1 MGLRKILSIL
11 GMNSEA
17 YKCKVCGAEFDSQRS
32 LHAHIKSHGLYLA
45 DYYCKYYPMYNLLTG
60 EKLPFKNREDY
71 FVKGF
76 ANRQQLN
83 IWLKTAGKREASDY
97 ILRQLKNRIETKK
110 LSRGPSH
117 LELEL
122 YGLPSIDAYK
132 RFFGSYT
139 KACIEAGAKPL
150 FYKNITEDFFLDD
163 IMMSEIEVVVDTREQ
178 KPLDFVNPKV
188 MKLDFGDYTTTG
200 KNYTKT
206 FVDRKSESDFKS
218 TMSTGFKRFTKELER
233 ARDFN
238 SYLYIVTESS
248 IDKIKRNNN
257 YSTHKSK
264 LDYIWHNMRVL
275 SHEFADT
282 CQFIFSG
289 DRNASKKIILKLLT
303 SGDSLWNT
311 DVQYFID
318 KQNEL

>member
-1 MGLRKILSIL
+1 MVLRKTLSAL
-11 GMNSEA
+11 GMNLETK
-17 YKCKVCGAEFDSQRS
+17 KCKVCDADFDSQRA
-32 LHAHIKSHGLYLA
+32 LHAHIKSHNLFLA
-45 DYYCKYYPMYNLLTG
+45 EYYCKYYPRYNLLTG
-60 EKLPFKNREDY
+60 EQLPFKKREDY
-71 FVKGF
+71 FVKSFSTIKELNQWAGT
-76 ANRQQLN
+76 ANE
-83 IWLKTAGKREASDY
+83 KDVADY
-97 ILRQLKNRIETKK
+97 ILLQLKNRIEGKK
-110 LSRGPSH
+110 LTRGPSH

-122 YGLPSIDAYK
+122 YSLPSIELYK
-132 RFFGSYT
+132 RFFGSYS
-139 KACIEAGAKPL
+139 KACLTAGVKPL
-150 FYKNITEDFFLDD
+150 FYKNITEGFFQDD
-163 IMMSEIEVVVDTREQ
+163 PSISQVEVVVDTREQ

-200 KNYTKT
+200 ENYTKT

-218 TMSTGFKRFTKELER
+218 TMSTGFDRFTKELER
-233 ARDFN
+233 AKQFN

-248 IDKIKRNNN
+248 IEKIKRNNN

-282 CQFIFSG
+282 CQFIFAG
-289 DRNASKKIILKLLT
+289 DRTASKKIILKLLT
-303 SGDSLWNT
+303 SGDNLWNT

>member
-1 MGLRKILSIL
+1 MS
-11 GMNSEA
+11 SET
-17 YKCKVCGAEFDSQRS
+17 YKCKVCGAEFDSQRA

-45 DYYCKYYPMYNLLTG
+45 DYYCKYYPRYNLLTG
-60 EKLPFKNREDY
+60 EQLPFKNKEDY
-71 FVKGF
+71 FVKSF
-76 ANRQQLN
+76 SNRKELDV
-83 IWLKTAGKREASDY
+83 WAKTAKREEVSSY
-97 ILRQLKNRIETKK
+97 ILKQLKNRIESKQ
-110 LSRGPSH
+110 LSRGPSY

-122 YGLPSIDAYK
+122 YNLPSIDLYK
-132 RFFGSYT
+132 SFFGSYS
-139 KACIEAGAKPL
+139 KACAEAGVKPL
-150 FYKNITEDFFLDD
+150 FYKNITEDFFTDD
-163 IMMSEIEVVVDTREQ
+163 ASLSDVEIVVDTREQ

-200 KNYTKT
+200 ENYTKT

-238 SYLYIVTESS
+238 SYMYIVTESS
-248 IDKIKRNNN
+248 IEKIKRNNN
-257 YSTHKSK
+257 YSSHKSK

-282 CQFIFSG
+282 CQFVFSG
-289 DRNASKKIILKLLT
+289 DRNASKKIILKLLVN
-303 SGDSLWNT
+303 GDNLWNT
-311 DVQYFID
+311 DIQYFID

>member
-1 MGLRKILSIL
+1 MSLELD
-11 GMNSEA
+11 
-17 YKCKVCGAEFDSQRS
+17 KCKVCAAEFDSTRS
-32 LHAHIKSHGLYLA
+32 LHAHIKSHSLYLA
-45 DYYCKYYPMYNLLTG
+45 DYYCKYYPRYNLLTG
-60 EKLPFKNREDY
+60 EQLPFKSREDY
-71 FVKGF
+71 FAKSF
-76 ANRQQLN
+76 SNRRELKL
-83 IWLKTAGKREASDY
+83 WAKTAKQEKVAEY
-97 ILRQLKNRIETKK
+97 ILDQLKNRIQSKS

-122 YGLPSIDAYK
+122 YDLPSIDLYK
-132 RFFGSYT
+132 RFFGSYS
-139 KACIEAGAKPL
+139 KACIEAGVKPL
-150 FYKNITEDFFLDD
+150 FYKNITEDFFLDNS
-163 IMMSEIEVVVDTREQ
+163 MMSEIEVVVDTREQ